1 MTDSLPLTPLQ
12 HSMIVASAT
21 HPGAGLYVEQWI
33 VTMRETVDVVALQA
47 AWQATVRRHEILRTI
62 VNVDDLEN
70 PAQFVVS
77 QVDRPWGDHDWRAL
91 GAAELAERWESLLA
105 DDRRRGFD
113 LSAEQRAKR
122 PLWRVTVVRTAHD
135 VRFVCTY
142 HHALLDGR
150 SLTLLGR
157 ELFARYDALTG
168 AGSTTDDSPAPD
180 FADFVRALPKS
191 ISSNSA
197 NYWTDT
203 LNNRP
208 PAKLPFDVAVDRSSS
223 VADSSFGE
231 VVGSVEIEQTNKL
244 CAAAQQAGVTLHNMV
259 QAAWALT
266 LAAATGD
273 YDHTFGSVRAC
284 RKSPVAGCDAMLG
297 MLIHTVPFR
306 VRINAADSLRDLL
319 KALRKQQ
326 TDLRRHELT
335 PPRDISKCLDDVS
348 SRALFDT
355 VLMFTDQPASKMFE
369 ADGRPHSTRSVE
381 LRERSDGRLTL
392 SVEAGSDLRLTLE
405 YCRELYDASSARR
418 LLDTST
424 NLLRQFGQSLDR
436 SLSELR
442 IIDEAAECDLVSLA
456 TGVPLDKNLPSLV
469 STVLAQAELMPD
481 AIALQQA
488 ERAATYGELEAL
500 IDNATSQLR
509 QRGVVGGDR
518 VVICSERSIEWVAAI
533 LAVWRVGAIY
543 VPLDFKYPADRRA
556 WILAN
561 AEPKLVVVDQRL
573 LTTDDV
579 RATTT
584 RLDELFPQTP
594 SARHFDEPLPGIDSP
609 AVILY
614 TSGSTGRPKGVVLTH
629 DNLAAQNAAVRRA
642 MNYTAGDRTTT
653 LSSPCFDASLEEVF
667 APLCCGA
674 TLVLAEADVLTSH
687 ERLLSLAESARLTV
701 LDMPTSLWRELT
713 NYLADAGREF
723 PSTVRALMTGGERA
737 TAATFAKFLRVGGA
751 RIRWFNAYGP
761 TEATICATLY
771 EHEPHHAGEQD
782 DESAPPIGRP
792 IDGAAIALVDAFGRL
807 VPRGAPGEVVIGGRG
822 VGLGYWRRDD
832 LTSERFIERPCPS
845 LPVGRYYRT
854 GDLGR
859 WNSDGDLEYLG
870 RADGQIKLRGFR
882 IEPAE
887 IEAVIASH
895 PSVRDVVVTVRTSP
909 AGTEVLAA
917 YVVPRL
923 GHSIDVAVLQAHA
936 AATLPEYM
944 VPGQILAVE
953 ALPLTPNGKTD
964 LARLPD
970 PFPSLDQAAPVV
982 DREPTEIERR
992 ILDIWQT
999 TLPGDSIRLND
1010 DFFARGGDSLK
1021 AMTLT
1026 SRLERELETKL
1037 PPNLLYRARTPEA
1050 LARELAT
1057 HDVRSELAPLITLRG
1072 GRRPRPLFLI
1082 HSLGGDA
1089 WIYRHVIEDL
1099 PGDYAV
1105 FGLQIPGLDG
1115 RGVPADTIETA
1126 ATEFLEHVRSVQPC
1140 GPYRFAGY
1148 SSGGLLALEMARQLE
1163 ASGERAEFVG
1173 LIDSGLPTKIENQV
1187 PISRASRWCGFVRSV
1202 PSLVRELWSMP
1213 RDQRLRRVHSFVLR
1227 LLRRNKGA
1235 EAEAGEALTERDI
1248 RECFAE
1254 DISVFSSE
1262 RLELIRR
1269 HFDAIERYEPS
1280 SYAGDAHLFR
1290 STRQPVFGTQSPTLG
1305 WERLIAGRL
1314 TVTNVFGAHAVLMK
1328 RPHATELAHAL
1339 GAALSTLPSPRATA
1353 ANEVDAKSEVADLMA
1368 SSSS

>member
-12 HSMIVASAT
+12 QSMIVASAT
-21 HPGAGLYVEQWI
+21 HPSAGLYVEQWI
-33 VTMRETVDVVALQA
+33 VTMSEAVDVVALQS
-47 AWQATVRRHEILRTI
+47 AWQAMVRRHAILRTVI
-62 VNVDDLEN
+62 SLDDLDN

-77 QVDRPWGDHDWRAL
+77 QIDRPWGEHDWRAL
-91 GAAELAERWESLLA
+91 GAAELAERWETLLA

-113 LSAEQRAKR
+113 VSAECRAKR
-122 PLWRVTVVRTAHD
+122 PLWRITVVQTAHD
-135 VRFVCTY
+135 ARFVCTY

-150 SLTLLGR
+150 SLILLGR
-157 ELFARYDALTG
+157 ELFARYDALIG
-168 AGSTTDDSPAPD
+168 ARSTTDDSPAPD
-180 FADFVRALPKS
+180 FADFVRALPNS
-191 ISSNSA
+191 MSSDSA
-197 NYWTDT
+197 NYWTET
-203 LNNRP
+203 LTNRP
-208 PAKLPFDVAVDRSSS
+208 PAKLPFDATASRSSS
-223 VADSSFGE
+223 ATDSSFGE
-231 VVGSVEIEQTNKL
+231 VFNSIGLEQTNQL

-306 VRINAADSLRDLL
+306 VRINAADTLRELL
-319 KALRKQQ
+319 KVLRKQQ
-326 TDLRRHELT
+326 TDLREHELT
-335 PPRDISKCLDDVS
+335 PPREIARCIDEGSHG
-348 SRALFDT
+348 ALFDT
-355 VLMFTDQPASKMFE
+355 ILMFTDQPAAAMFE
-369 ADGRPHSTRSVE
+369 AEGRPHPTRSVE
-381 LRERSDGRLTL
+381 LRERSDGPLIL
-392 SVEAGSDLRLTLE
+392 SVEAGRDLRLTLE

-424 NLLRQFGQSLDR
+424 TLLEQFGRSLDR
-436 SLSELR
+436 PLTELR
-442 IIDEAAECDLVSLA
+442 ILNDADEREVIDLA
-456 TGVPLDKNLPSLV
+456 LGVPLDRNLPSLV
-469 STVLAQAELMPD
+469 ATVLAQAERMPD

-488 ERAATYGELEAL
+488 ERAATYADLAQLVE
-500 IDNATSQLR
+500 NAACQLR
-509 QRGVVGGDR
+509 QRGVAGGDR

-533 LAVWRVGAIY
+533 LAVWRVGAVY

-561 AEPKLVVVDQRL
+561 AEPKLVVVDQCL

-594 SARHFDEPLPGIDSP
+594 DAPHFDEPLPAIDSP

-629 DNLAAQNAAVRRA
+629 NNLAAQNAAVRRA
-642 MNYTAGDRTTT
+642 MDNTASDRTTT
-653 LSSPCFDASLEEVF
+653 LSSPCFDAALEEVF

-674 TLVLAEADVLTSH
+674 TLVLPEADVLTSH

-737 TAATFAKFLRVGGA
+737 TAATFAKFLRVGGD

-771 EHEPHHAGEQD
+771 EHDPHQVRKRDAKA
-782 DESAPPIGRP
+782 APPIGRP
-792 IDGAAIALVDAFGRL
+792 IDGAVIALIDAHGRL

-832 LTSERFIERPCPS
+832 LTAERFTERPCSS

-854 GDLGR
+854 GDLAR

-887 IEAVIASH
+887 IEAVVASH

-917 YVVPRL
+917 YVVPRS
-923 GHSIDVAVLQAHA
+923 GQSIDVAVLQAHA

-944 VPGQILAVE
+944 VPGRFVAVD

-964 LARLPD
+964 FARLPD
-970 PFPSLDQAAPVV
+970 PFQSLEQAAPVV
-982 DREPTEIERR
+982 DREPTEIEQR

-1021 AMTLT
+1021 AMTLA

-1057 HDVRSELAPLITLRG
+1057 HDMRSELAPLITLRAG
-1072 GRRPRPLFLI
+1072 DPSRALFLI

-1099 PGDYAV
+1099 PGDYGV
-1105 FGLQIPGLDG
+1105 LGLQIPGLDG
-1115 RGVPADTIETA
+1115 CGAPADTIEA
-1126 ATEFLEHVRSVQPC
+1126 AAREFLEHVRSVQPH

-1163 ASGERAEFVG
+1163 AAGERAEFVG

-1202 PSLVRELWSMP
+1202 PSLVGELWSMP
-1213 RDQRLRRVHSFVLR
+1213 RDQRLRRVHSFLLR
-1227 LLRRNKGA
+1227 LLRRNKYA
-1235 EAEAGEALTERDI
+1235 AAEAGEALTERDI

-1254 DISVFSSE
+1254 DISVFSPE

-1314 TVTNVFGAHAVLMK
+1314 TVTNIFGAHAVLMK
-1328 RPHATELAHAL
+1328 RPHATELAHSL
-1339 GAALSTLPSPRATA
+1339 DAALSRLPSSRTTATD
-1353 ANEVDAKSEVADLMA
+1353 VDGKSELADLMA

>member
-21 HPGAGLYVEQWI
+21 HPSAGLYVEQWI
-33 VTMRETVDVVALQA
+33 VRMRETVDVVSLQA
-47 AWQATVRRHEILRTI
+47 AWRAMVRRHAILRTI
-62 VNVDDLEN
+62 INVDDLEN

-91 GAAELAERWESLLA
+91 GAAELAQRWEMLLA

-113 LSAEQRAKR
+113 FSTECRAKR
-122 PLWRVTVVRTAHD
+122 PLWRITVARTAHD
-135 VRFVCTY
+135 ARFVCTY

-150 SLTLLGR
+150 SLILLGR

-168 AGSTTDDSPAPD
+168 AGSMTENSPAPD

-191 ISSNSA
+191 ISTNSA
-197 NYWTDT
+197 NYWTET
-203 LNNRP
+203 LTSRP
-208 PAKLPFDVAVDRSSS
+208 PAKLPFDGTAGRSTS
-223 VADSSFGE
+223 ATDSSCGE
-231 VVGSVEIEQTNKL
+231 VVNSVGIEETSEL

-306 VRINAADSLRDLL
+306 ARINVADTLRELL
-319 KALRKQQ
+319 KVLRKQQ
-326 TDLRRHELT
+326 TDLREHELA
-335 PPRDISKCLDDVS
+335 PPREIARCFDEGSHG
-348 SRALFDT
+348 ALFDT
-355 VLMFTDQPASKMFE
+355 VLMFTDQPATSMFE
-369 ADGRPHSTRSVE
+369 ADGRPHPTRSVE
-381 LRERSDGRLTL
+381 LRERSDGPLIL
-392 SVEAGSDLRLTLE
+392 SVESGHDLRLTLE
-405 YCRELYDASSARR
+405 HRGDVFDTTSARR
-418 LLDTST
+418 LLNILT
-424 NLLRQFGQSLDR
+424 NLLKQFGRSLDR
-436 SLSELR
+436 KLTDLTML
-442 IIDEAAECDLVSLA
+442 DEAGEREVVVLA
-456 TGVPLDKNLPSLV
+456 KVTTLDENLPSLV
-469 STVLAQAELMPD
+469 ATVLTQAERTPD
-481 AIALQQA
+481 SIALQQA
-488 ERAATYGELEAL
+488 EHAATYADLADL
-500 IDNATSQLR
+500 IDNAACQLR
-509 QRGVVGGDR
+509 EHGVGGGDR
-518 VVICSERSIEWVAAI
+518 VVICSERSVEWVAAI
-533 LAVWRVGAIY
+533 LAVWRVGAVY
-543 VPLDFKYPADRRA
+543 VPLDSKYPADRRN
-556 WILAN
+556 WILSN
-561 AEPKLVVVDQRL
+561 AEPKLLVVDQSFAAVENSSATPIVRL
-573 LTTDDV
+573 NQLFPDV
-579 RATTT
+579 RSKKRFVEEWPA
-584 RLDELFPQTP
+584 
-594 SARHFDEPLPGIDSP
+594 ADSP

-614 TSGSTGRPKGVVLTH
+614 TSGSTGRPKGAVLTH

-642 MNYTAGDRTTT
+642 MDYTAGDRTTT

-674 TLVLAEADVLTSH
+674 ALVLPEADVLTSH

-723 PSTVRALMTGGERA
+723 PSAVRALMTGGERA

-771 EHEPHHAGEQD
+771 EHNPHQARNCN

-792 IDGAAIALVDAFGRL
+792 IDGAVIALIDAYGRL

-832 LTSERFIERPCPS
+832 LTAERFIERPCPS

-854 GDLGR
+854 GDLAR

-887 IEAVIASH
+887 IEAVVASH
-895 PSVRDVVVTVRTSP
+895 SSVRDVVVTVRTSP

-923 GHSIDVAVLQAHA
+923 GQSIDVAVLQAHT

-944 VPGQILAVE
+944 VPGRILAVE

-964 LARLPD
+964 VARLPD
-970 PFPSLDQAAPVV
+970 PFSSLDQATFAV

-999 TLPGDSIRLND
+999 TLPGDSIRLSD

-1021 AMTLT
+1021 AMTLA

-1057 HDVRSELAPLITLRG
+1057 HDVRSELAPLIKLRG
-1072 GRRPRPLFLI
+1072 GRRLRPLFLI

-1115 RGVPADTIETA
+1115 SGAPADTIETA
-1126 ATEFLEHVRSVQPC
+1126 ATEFLEHVRSVQPH
-1140 GPYRFAGY
+1140 GPYRLAGY
-1148 SSGGLLALEMARQLE
+1148 SSGGLLALEMARKLE
-1163 ASGERAEFVG
+1163 AAGERAEFIG

-1187 PISRASRWCGFVRSV
+1187 PIARTSRWCGFVRSV

-1213 RDQRLRRVHSFVLR
+1213 RDQRLRRVHSFLLR
-1227 LLRRNKGA
+1227 LLRRNKDA
-1235 EAEAGEALTERDI
+1235 EADAGEALTERDI

-1254 DISVFSSE
+1254 DISVFSPE

-1314 TVTNVFGAHAVLMK
+1314 TVTNIFGAHAVLMK
-1328 RPHATELAHAL
+1328 RPHATELANAL
-1339 GAALSTLPSPRATA
+1339 DAALSRLPSSRTTA
-1353 ANEVDAKSEVADLMA
+1353 ADVDAKSEIADVMA
-1368 SSSS
+1368 SSSF